1 MESFR
6 EEMDDILREVGMGE
20 LYIPNRFDNFI
31 LLSLC
36 YDKPLEYFQDLIYES
51 FYEEE

>member
-1 MESFR
+1 
-6 EEMDDILREVGMGE
+6 MDDILMEVSMGK

-36 YDKPLEYFQDLIYES
+36 YDKPLEYFQDLIDES
-51 FYEEE
+51 FYNKE